1 MPSRPLSSPGS
12 APCRLEWRPSR
23 WQFRAQ
29 VLLAVLVPWA
39 LSLSNLPAPRWQWAA
54 GTVVLASL
62 VEAAWQVRR
71 CPRHLL
77 IPPGEAAVMVDG
89 RPVEAFAA
97 RFRGP
102 LVQLRWRQGRHRHAL
117 LFWPDTL
124 SAAQRR
130 ELRLA
135 VSGRCI
141 SRSRRAMAP

>member
-1 MPSRPLSSPGS
+1 MPSRPRSSPGS

-23 WQFRAQ
+23 RQCRVQ
-29 VLLAVLVPWA
+29 VLLAMLVPWA
-39 LSLSNLPAPRWQWAA
+39 LSMSDLPSPHWQWVA
-54 GTVVLASL
+54 GTVVMASL
-62 VEAAWQVRR
+62 VEAAGQVRR
-71 CPRHLL
+71 RPRHLL
-77 IPPGEAAVMVDG
+77 VPPGEAAVMVDG
-89 RPVEAFAA
+89 RPVEAFVV

-102 LVQLRWRQGRHRHAL
+102 LVQLRWRQGWRRHAL

-135 VSGRCI
+135 VGTRCI

>member
-23 WQFRAQ
+23 WQCRAQ
-29 VLLAVLVPWA
+29 VLLVALVPWA
-39 LSLSNLPAPRWQWAA
+39 LALSDLPGPRWQMVAA
-54 GTVVLASL
+54 AAVLVGVA
-62 VEAAWQVRR
+62 EARWQVRR
-71 CPRHLL
+71 PCRRLL
-77 IPPGEAAVMVDG
+77 IPPGDAAVTVDG

-102 LVQLRWRQGRHRHAL
+102 LVQLRWRQGWRRHAL

-124 SAAQRR
+124 PAAQRR

-135 VSGRCI
+135 VGNRCI

>member
-1 MPSRPLSSPGS
+1 
-12 APCRLEWRPSR
+12 
-23 WQFRAQ
+23 
-29 VLLAVLVPWA
+29 VPWA

-54 GTVVLASL
+54 GAVVLAAL

-71 CPRHLL
+71 RPRHLL
-77 IPPGEAAVMVDG
+77 VPPGEAAVMVDG
-89 RPVEAFAA
+89 RPVEAFAV

-102 LVQLRWRQGRHRHAL
+102 LVQLRWRQGWQRHAL

-124 SAAQRR
+124 PAAQRR

-135 VSGRCI
+135 VSRRCI